1 MLILT
6 YYDTFAI
13 TKNVRSYKKKSK
25 ASKENYRP
33 LSILRYVYIIKCNNI
48 LTIHFRN
55 INVVL
60 ARVILAALFFINFFF
75 S

>member
-33 LSILRYVYIIKCNNI
+33 LSILP
-48 LTIHFRN
+48 
-55 INVVL
+55 NVSKL
-60 ARVILAALFFINFFF
+60 YEICIYNQM
-75 S
+75 